1 MGKRRTFI
9 VMLNAGRDIARKG
22 YPRERETGTDME
34 FSLYCCPAA
43 SHFTRGR
50 RRMVFDCCI
59 EFAIWGAGQ
68 ACKWSCLACG
78 VFCGLMRLV
87 MVAGGWLPGCSNCLV
102 GWTAATT
109 AWRNL

>member
-9 VMLNAGRDIARKG
+9 VMVNAGRDIARKG

-43 SHFTRGR
+43 SHFTCCGR

-59 EFAIWGAGQ
+59 EFAIWGSWTSMQ
-68 ACKWSCLACG
+68 
-78 VFCGLMRLV
+78 LV
-87 MVAGGWLPGCSNCLV
+87 MSRLRSVLRVDATRDGGGWLV
-102 GWTAATT
+102 
-109 AWRNL
+109 AWLQ